1 MSSKNSGTPQIKSP
15 GTGKGPS
22 QSASPR
28 AKREGNTDPYYNA
41 HRGTN
46 SHHPPKAR

>member
-1 MSSKNSGTPQIKSP
+1 MSAKNSTPSSAIKSP

-28 AKREGNTDPYYNA
+28 SKREGNADPY
-41 HRGTN
+41 H
-46 SHHPPKAR
+46 SKAK

>member
-1 MSSKNSGTPQIKSP
+1 MRRSFGKSNTPAQHSIKSP

-28 AKREGNTDPYYNA
+28 SKREGNADP
-41 HRGTN
+41 
-46 SHHPPKAR
+46 HHHGKSK